1 MQKKPRK
8 KAKKCLASALCTK
21 TRKNFQQNAFWTFP
35 ESFQRET
42 ASKFNRIFV
51 KIWPGIPQTG
61 CRAIYFLIY
70 DPYQKHIIHFMKN
83 VLT

>member
-1 MQKKPRK
+1 MASK
-8 KAKKCLASALCTK
+8 KAKKRPLSAFCTK
-21 TRKNFQQNAFWTFP
+21 TCKNFQQTALWTFP

-42 ASKFNRIFV
+42 VSKFNRIFV
-51 KIWPGIPQTG
+51 KIWLGIPQTG

-70 DPYQKHIIHFMKN
+70 APYQKHIIHFMKN